1 MPTLGEVLGAIMA
14 DVTKARRM
22 ADEEAMRTAELYR
35 QEPLLQ
41 GMTVPRLR
49 LPDVTIEIPA
59 IVEAHEEGEVGEY
72 QDPEK
77 VSQQAATFLT
87 EAAKN
92 EDLVLPRDLV
102 ASFRAS
108 LQDELKQLAAREP
121 GTPQVVSRQAFAN
134 AGELVLLRHARPLRQ
149 EQMTTIIK
157 RIAPKLRHHI
167 ASIALRKSPTPAAIR
182 VLIETHQVKERSDP
196 RSVTRLRLTLKE
208 EGLEWS
214 EFQTDEGET
223 VTRLTPE

>member
-22 ADEEAMRTAELYR
+22 ADEEAMRTADLYR

-59 IVEAHEEGEVGEY
+59 VVEAHEEGDAGEY
-72 QDPEK
+72 QDPAQ
-77 VSQQAATFLT
+77 VSQQATAFLT
-87 EAAKN
+87 EAAKDEN
-92 EDLVLPRDLV
+92 LVLERELV
-102 ASFRAS
+102 ANFRAS
-108 LQDELKQLAAREP
+108 LQRELKQLAAREP
-121 GTPQVVSRQAFAN
+121 GTPQMVSRQASAN
-134 AGELVLLRHARPLRQ
+134 VGELVLLRHARELKPDQ
-149 EQMTTIIK
+149 TTTIIK
-157 RIAPKLRHHI
+157 RIAPKLRQYI
-167 ASIALRKSPTPAAIR
+167 AGIALRKSPRPAAIR

-214 EFQTDEGET
+214 EFQNDEGET